1 MMGRDNVIVDQAV
14 TASGAAAGEAVT
26 ASGTVPAEPGPRETG
41 AAGEQAAAGAP
52 AAREAA
58 APARRH
64 VRLRAALPAGLALGA
79 LGILGFSFSLP
90 ATRLAV
96 ADFDPWVVAFGR
108 AAVASALAAAY
119 LVATRAPRPT
129 REQIRSL
136 AIVASGVVV
145 GFPLLT
151 SLALEVQTAAH
162 GAVVIAVLPAAT
174 AVAAVARAHEHPSGR
189 FWLAA
194 GAGMVAVLAFVA
206 TQGVAGPQIG
216 DAFLLGAVV
225 LCAIGYAEG
234 GALSR
239 TLGGPTTI
247 CWALVLSAPLT
258 VTTTALAIGL
268 TGLHAGATAWLGFAY
283 VATVSMFLGFFAWYA
298 GLARGG
304 VARIGQVQLA
314 QPVLTLGWSALLL
327 GEHVGLGTLA
337 TALAVLACVAATQRA
352 R

>member
-1 MMGRDNVIVDQAV
+1 M
-14 TASGAAAGEAVT
+14 
-26 ASGTVPAEPGPRETG
+26 
-41 AAGEQAAAGAP
+41 
-52 AAREAA
+52 
-58 APARRH
+58 
-64 VRLRAALPAGLALGA
+64 LGS

-96 ADFDPWVVAFGR
+96 ADFDPWLVAFGR
-108 AAVASALAAAY
+108 ATVAAALAAVY
-119 LVATRAPRPT
+119 LLATRAPRPT
-129 REQIRSL
+129 RVQVRSL
-136 AIVASGVVV
+136 GIVAAGVIV

-162 GAVVIAVLPAAT
+162 GAVVIAILPAAT
-174 AVAAVARAHEHPSGR
+174 AVAAVKRAHEHPSR
-189 FWLAA
+189 AFWLAA
-194 GAGMVAVLAFVA
+194 SAGLVAVLVFVIA
-206 TQGVAGPQIG
+206 QEGVSGVQAG

-239 TLGGPTTI
+239 TLGGPATI

-258 VTTTALAIGL
+258 ASVTGVAIAVG
-268 TGLHAGATAWLGFAY
+268 GLHAGATAWLGFAY
-283 VATVSMFLGFFAWYA
+283 VAVVSMFLGFFAWYA

-314 QPVLTLGWSALLL
+314 QPVLTLGWSAALL
-327 GEHVGLGTLA
+327 GEDVGAATLL

>member
-1 MMGRDNVIVDQAV
+1 MSRADNAIAAAPV
-14 TASGAAAGEAVT
+14 TASESRAGAPRAAG
-26 ASGTVPAEPGPRETG
+26 ASPGPRPSDVPRG
-41 AAGEQAAAGAP
+41 GAP
-52 AAREAA
+52 RADA
-58 APARRH
+58 APAGARR
-64 VRLRAALPAGLALGA
+64 RSRIAALPPGLLLGS
-79 LGILGFSFSLP
+79 LGIVGFSFSLP

-96 ADFDPWVVAFGR
+96 ADLDPWLVAFGR
-108 AAVASALAAAY
+108 ATVAAGLAAIY
-119 LVATRAPRPT
+119 LLATRAPRPT
-129 REQIRSL
+129 RDQARSL
-136 AIVASGVVV
+136 AIVAAGVVV

-162 GAVVIAVLPAAT
+162 GAVVIAILPAAT
-174 AVAAVARAHEHPSGR
+174 AVAAVKRAHEHPSR
-189 FWLAA
+189 AFWLAA
-194 GAGMVAVLAFVA
+194 SAGLVAVLAFVL
-206 TQGVAGPQIG
+206 TQGVSGLQAG
-216 DAFLLGAVV
+216 DLFLLAAVV

-258 VTTTALAIGL
+258 LAVTGAAIGL

-283 VATVSMFLGFFAWYA
+283 VAVVSMFLGFFAWYA

-314 QPVLTLGWSALLL
+314 QPVLTLGWSAALL
-327 GEHVGLGTLA
+327 GEDVGVATLL